1 MTEQTLEI
9 SGMQV
14 SGDGETYTVK
24 SASGKTYTVLY
35 KGSGDGDPD
44 YISLWEC
51 DCPAY
56 KFGGG
61 KVCKHIKAVIDY
73 EDELYENA

>member
-24 SASGKTYTVLY
+24 SASGKTYAVTY

-44 YISLWEC
+44 VASLWEC

-56 KFGGG
+56 KFGRGD
-61 KVCKHIKAVIDY
+61 VCKHIVAVSDY